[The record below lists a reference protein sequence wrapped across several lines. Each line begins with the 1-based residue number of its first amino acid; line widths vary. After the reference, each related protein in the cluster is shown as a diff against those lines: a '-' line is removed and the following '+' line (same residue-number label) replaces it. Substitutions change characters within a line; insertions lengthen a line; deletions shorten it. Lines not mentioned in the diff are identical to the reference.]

1 MSGVRKM
8 DYNSL
13 ASLAS
18 IVGVIFAYF
27 SFMKDK
33 LNNAEELGKLKQ
45 KVISLEEQAR
55 ANESRF
61 QTIENKL
68 DLIQQSLTR
77 LETLLQR
84 D

>member
-1 MSGVRKM
+1 M
-8 DYNSL
+8 DYNIL
-13 ASLAS
+13 ASVIS
-18 IVGVIFAYF
+18 IIGVIFAYF

-45 KVISLEEQAR
+45 KVISLQDQAR

-77 LETLLQR
+77 LETLLQK

>member
-1 MSGVRKM
+1 M

-13 ASLAS
+13 ASIAS
-18 IVGVIFAYF
+18 IVGIIFAYF

-33 LNNAEELGKLKQ
+33 LANAEELGKLKQ

-77 LETLLQR
+77 LETLLQK

>member
-1 MSGVRKM
+1 M
-8 DYNSL
+8 DYNDI
-13 ASLAS
+13 AS
-18 IVGVIFAYF
+18 IASIAAVIFAYF

-45 KVISLEEQAR
+45 KVISLELQAQ

>member
-1 MSGVRKM
+1 M

-13 ASLAS
+13 ASIAS
-18 IVGVIFAYF
+18 IVGIIFAYF

-33 LNNAEELGKLKQ
+33 LANAEELGKLKQ
-45 KVISLEEQAR
+45 KVISLEDQAK

-77 LETLLQR
+77 LETLLQK

>member
-1 MSGVRKM
+1 M
-8 DYNSL
+8 DYNIL
-13 ASLAS
+13 ASVIS

-33 LNNAEELGKLKQ
+33 LSNAEELGKLKQ
-45 KVISLEEQAR
+45 KVTSLQEQAR

>member
-1 MSGVRKM
+1 M

-13 ASLAS
+13 ASIAS

-27 SFMKDK
+27 SFLKDK
-33 LNNAEELGKLKQ
+33 LANAEELG
-45 KVISLEEQAR
+45 
-55 ANESRF
+55 N
-61 QTIENKL
+61 
-68 DLIQQSLTR
+68 LIQQSLTR